1 MVGQDLT
8 ASAQPLWKGNA
19 GQLWVDHQPRMDHY
33 LKEIGDATIRAAD
46 PKKGETVLDVGCGA
60 GTTSFELADLVG
72 PSGKVIGVD
81 VSEALIKYACE
92 RNQPPRENVTFQLA
106 DAGEQVFSENQFDL
120 LYSRFGVMFFDDP
133 QSAFTNLRR
142 TLKPNGRLVFV
153 CWRGP
158 QENEV
163 VQIPKNSVKDI
174 INLPQTMNSPNE
186 PGQFA
191 LANCDHI
198 HALLSGAKFSKIDIK
213 PVNFNLPYASGAN
226 REETLDDAV
235 FFSTLMGPIA
245 RLAKQQNV
253 DPSIL
258 KAALRKGFSQ
268 CPGETELKLGGAV
281 WIVQA
286 FK

>member
-19 GQLWVDHQPRMDHY
+19 GQLWVDNQARMDYH
-33 LKEIGDATIRAAD
+33 LKEVGDATMKAAN

-60 GTTSFELADLVG
+60 GTTTFALADLVG

-81 VSEALIKYACE
+81 ISEALIKYACE
-92 RNQPPRENVTFQLA
+92 RNQPPRENVSFKLA
-106 DAGEQVFSENQFDL
+106 DANEPVFPENQFDL
-120 LYSRFGVMFFDDP
+120 LFSRFGVMFFDDP

-153 CWRGP
+153 CWRDP
-158 QENEV
+158 QESEV
-163 VQIPKNSVKDI
+163 VQIPKNAVKDI
-174 INLPQTMNSPNE
+174 IKLPQRMNSPNE

-191 LANCDHI
+191 LANRDDI

-213 PVNFNLPYASGAN
+213 PVELDFPYASGAN

-253 DPSIL
+253 DSSIL

-268 CPGETELKLGGAV
+268 CPGETELRLGGAV

-286 FK
+286 HK